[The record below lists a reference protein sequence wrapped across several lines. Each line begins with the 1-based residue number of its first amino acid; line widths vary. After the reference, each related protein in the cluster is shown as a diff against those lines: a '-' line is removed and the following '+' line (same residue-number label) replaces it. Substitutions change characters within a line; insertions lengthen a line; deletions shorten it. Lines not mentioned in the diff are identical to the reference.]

1 MTITTILV
9 ILVLLLTLVIIRQ
22 KSKHES
28 ELNKL
33 SIKKLEEKTTQ
44 VHHDSNQ
51 TIAKYTEV
59 SNLKW
64 ENFQL
69 KLENMLL
76 QGKLDATNLVSRD
89 HVKLLTNSYAVP
101 TDPAQLSPA
110 NPTKTSEGCSSF
122 SHSIASDSAEKN
134 IPTEVVF
141 DISDEVTH
149 VH

>member
-89 HVKLLTNSYAVP
+89 HVKLLTNSYAIP
-101 TDPAQLSPA
+101 SDPAQLSPA
-110 NPTKTSEGCSSF
+110 NF